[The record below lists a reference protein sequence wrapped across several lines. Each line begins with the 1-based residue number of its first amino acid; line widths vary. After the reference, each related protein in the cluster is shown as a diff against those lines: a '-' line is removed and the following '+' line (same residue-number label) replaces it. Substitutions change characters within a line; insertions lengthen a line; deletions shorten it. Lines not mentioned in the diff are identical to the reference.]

1 MCSAGAYAA
10 HVVDVFTALRDIVA
24 LISRGIA
31 SDEPDFLD
39 NYTAL
44 LKEKRLL
51 LHPRIDEALDAR
63 DAADATL
70 RELEKAVEEWKPF
83 ANDPWFAVLAQAI
96 DWLCP
101 IDKPDRDLRPF
112 AEEAQKLHERID
124 HIAVLLAKTTML
136 VQGIPRRFSLYKIT
150 EIRDLPEDERT
161 VVANTVRQ
169 ADTRLELLD
178 WWGRGLG
185 ETLIKNA
192 GHIPLVRSSILV
204 CVSRLMIL
212 THLL

>member
-1 MCSAGAYAA
+1 MCSAGAYAV

-24 LISRGIA
+24 LISQGIA

-44 LKEKRLL
+44 LKEKRLF
-51 LHPRIDEALDAR
+51 LHSRIDEALDAR

-70 RELEKAVEEWKPF
+70 CALEKAVEEWKPF
-83 ANDPWFAVLAQAI
+83 ANDPWSAFLARAL

-124 HIAVLLAKTTML
+124 HIAALLAKTTML
-136 VQGIPRRFSLYKIT
+136 VQGIPLRFSLDKIT
-150 EIRDLPEDERT
+150 EIRHLPEDERT
-161 VVANTVRQ
+161 GVVDTVRQ
-169 ADTRLELLD
+169 ADTKLELLI
-178 WWGRGLG
+178 WLAGSLGRNLV
-185 ETLIKNA
+185 KSA
-192 GHIPLVRSSILV
+192 DYIPLVRSRSS
-204 CVSRLMIL
+204 SRQSD
-212 THLL
+212 TEFDQHA